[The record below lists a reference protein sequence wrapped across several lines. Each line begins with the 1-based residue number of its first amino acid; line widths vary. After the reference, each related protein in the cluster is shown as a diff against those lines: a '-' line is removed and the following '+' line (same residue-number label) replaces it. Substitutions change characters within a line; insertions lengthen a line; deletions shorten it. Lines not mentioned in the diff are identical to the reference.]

1 MHAYGRKRLLV
12 VRCHVLFR
20 SFFLTLVYNN
30 DAFCYQETNFLHYT
44 FLLLLQMQTQSSL
57 GDQCIQSEGLAQVKV
72 ELKQVAGYN
81 RINIIDVLRHP
92 DESTE
97 DGMYYIVF
105 ICHHS

>member
-1 MHAYGRKRLLV
+1 MHGRKRLLDV
-12 VRCHVLFR
+12 MFYSV
-20 SFFLTLVYNN
+20 FFILVYNN
-30 DAFCYQETNFLHYT
+30 DAFCYQEINFLHFS
-44 FLLLLQMQTQSSL
+44 FLLLLQMQTQASL

-97 DGMYYIVF
+97 DGTDFCFYL
-105 ICHHS
+105 S

>member
-1 MHAYGRKRLLV
+1 
-12 VRCHVLFR
+12 
-20 SFFLTLVYNN
+20 
-30 DAFCYQETNFLHYT
+30 
-44 FLLLLQMQTQSSL
+44 MQTQSSL

-97 DGMYYIVF
+97 DGTDFLFDNAAGYFCGAFVLVYF
-105 ICHHS
+105 ILCR